1 MQHARDRDPGITL
14 IKKNKIIIPYI
25 QARPM
30 ASPSLVSRH
39 GAFLR
44 SGRRGSRRSREGA
57 AGGERCVMA
66 RVVEGEGEEGEA
78 EAARGGGRRR
88 GAAAAARRGGRRGGA
103 RTKFVTNFFGGPS
116 PN

>member
-1 MQHARDRDPGITL
+1 MGRRGGG
-14 IKKNKIIIPYI
+14 
-25 QARPM
+25 
-30 ASPSLVSRH
+30 VSRH

-44 SGRRGSRRSREGA
+44 SRRRGSRRSREGA

-78 EAARGGGRRR
+78 EGEEEEPWQPAAGGRRR

-103 RTKFVTNFFGGPS
+103 RTKFVTNFLGGPS

>member
-1 MQHARDRDPGITL
+1 MGRRGGG
-14 IKKNKIIIPYI
+14 
-25 QARPM
+25 
-30 ASPSLVSRH
+30 VSRH

-44 SGRRGSRRSREGA
+44 SRRRGSRRSREGA